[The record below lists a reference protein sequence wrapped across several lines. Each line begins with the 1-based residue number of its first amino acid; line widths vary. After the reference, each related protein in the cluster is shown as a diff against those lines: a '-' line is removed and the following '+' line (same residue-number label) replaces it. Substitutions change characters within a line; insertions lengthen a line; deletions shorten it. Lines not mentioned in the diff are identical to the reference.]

1 VTKAI
6 LVARFLRARASWRL
20 ESPGASARHVARSVV
35 SLLDAAGYAD
45 GLPDDDPSITALDA
59 AGCFTG
65 GIFDPGPEGWTIV
78 RMWQLADEASAG
90 PEDLLTQ
97 LARAASHHGPAP
109 SYHGPAPSYHSLAP
123 SHDGLAASH
132 ANPAAQHAS
141 PAASHASPPAQHA
154 SPAASHAS
162 PAAQHASLA
171 RPAAQA
177 IIVPRQ
183 AGPGDDRITGRG
195 ATGSRNAT

>member
-97 LARAASHHGPAP
+97 LARAASHHGPAA
-109 SYHGPAPSYHSLAP
+109 SNHGPAPSYHSLAP

-132 ANPAAQHAS
+132 ANPA
-141 PAASHASPPAQHA
+141 AQHA

>member
-45 GLPDDDPSITALDA
+45 GLPDDDPRITALDA

-90 PEDLLTQ
+90 PEDLLAQ
-97 LARAASHHGPAP
+97 LARAASHHGPAA
-109 SYHGPAPSYHSLAP
+109 SYHGLAPGHDGLAP
-123 SHDGLAASH
+123 SHASLAPRHASPAARH
-132 ANPAAQHAS
+132 ASPAAQHAS
-141 PAASHASPPAQHA
+141 PAAQ
-154 SPAASHAS
+154 HAS

-183 AGPGDDRITGRG
+183 AGPGDDHITGRG
-195 ATGSRNAT
+195 ATGSRNTT

>member
-1 VTKAI
+1 MTKAI

-97 LARAASHHGPAP
+97 LARAASHHGLAASYHGLAA
-109 SYHGPAPSYHSLAP
+109 SYHGPA
-123 SHDGLAASH
+123 
-132 ANPAAQHAS
+132 AQ
-141 PAASHASPPAQHA
+141 
-154 SPAASHAS
+154 HAS

-177 IIVPRQ
+177 ITVPRQ